1 MFPVFELFGKEI
13 PLYAIFALIGIFVA
27 GITFCV
33 YIKKCG
39 YDNNTAIVFL
49 LILGVGVVIGGHLL
63 FGITNISKFYLFGE
77 AKAFGEFMK
86 TFATLFGGSVFYGGL
101 LGACIAGLIFM
112 KLVKVPKDVYL
123 DGCAFFAPLFHAFA
137 RIGCFFAGC
146 CYGIESSFGF
156 ICANNKYIDLGNVR
170 RFPVQLLESMEN
182 FLIVGLIAILMKK
195 KKLKGRLFYL
205 YLLIYS
211 VCRFINEFLRGDEI
225 RGFVLGMSTS
235 QFISIFIFAISVIL
249 LVITTQKSKKQD

>member
-1 MFPVFELFGKEI
+1 MPRFNYFLRP
-13 PLYAIFALIGIFVA
+13 FAKSN
-27 GITFCV
+27 
-33 YIKKCG
+33 Y
-39 YDNNTAIVFL
+39 YTAIVFL
-49 LILGVGVVIGGHLL
+49 LILGVGVVIGGHIL
-63 FGITNISKFYLFGE
+63 FGITNINKFYLLG
-77 AKAFGEFMK
+77 KASSFGEFMK
-86 TFATLFGGSVFYGGL
+86 TLWALFSGTVFYGGL
-101 LGACIAGLIFM
+101 IGACIAGLIFM
-112 KLVKVPKDVYL
+112 KLVKVPRDVYL
-123 DGCAFFAPLFHAFA
+123 DGCAFFAPLFHGFA

-146 CYGIESSFGF
+146 CYGVESNFGF
-156 ICANNKYIDLGNVR
+156 ICANNKYVDLGNVR
-170 RFPVQLLESMEN
+170 RFPVQLLESIEN